1 MEGEFRFR
9 KGPELSGGH
18 YIETNLSIYYKN
30 KICSRSNLAGCVPGS
45 FRSWSGMMELSAKQA
60 DPSRGVSARFM
71 KKWDPDENL
80 TDECRHLIQV
90 LVKKIDVICDEETGN
105 REQITRIKSLVPSL
119 STMSDLLHEIK
130 PRNMTRTA
138 LDDFMQD
145 DHGFTYVSVRNSE
158 LERFSA
164 K

>member
-1 MEGEFRFR
+1 
-9 KGPELSGGH
+9 
-18 YIETNLSIYYKN
+18 
-30 KICSRSNLAGCVPGS
+30 
-45 FRSWSGMMELSAKQA
+45 MMELSAKQA
-60 DPSRGVSARFM
+60 NPSRGVSARFM

-80 TDECRHLIQV
+80 TDECRRLIQV
-90 LVKKIDVICDEETGN
+90 LVKKIDVLCDEKTGDK
-105 REQITRIKSLVPSL
+105 EQITRIKSLVPAL
-119 STMSDLLHEIK
+119 STMSDLLHEIE
-130 PRNMTRTA
+130 PRNMSRSA